1 MNKSEQDRCHA
12 HTHHAHKAVHGH
24 LNTLVLDDGED
35 NPQNTLN
42 TTHCSE
48 EAMKK
53 VGQMKKKD
61 CLKKL
66 LLDHLQ
72 LRVFSSLASVGD

>member
-35 NPQNTLN
+35 NAQNTLN

-53 VGQMKKKD
+53 VGQIIKKMIVLKNC
-61 CLKKL
+61 CLIMC
-66 LLDHLQ
+66 
-72 LRVFSSLASVGD
+72 SCECLAV